1 MGRFVANLIE
11 VTRDKLLKEGLVDI
25 AINMINAEQP
35 ILPINTP
42 ASLDISSF
50 GGDILGENTPDPLRF
65 GFRRKLSA
73 HAGGGSHNP
82 IESNQIQP
90 LVQQIL
96 QRTTPPFNKRC
107 LYVHIPFCR
116 VRCTYCSFFEYAS
129 SQRLIDDYFAALM
142 VELKYKAAQPWTQAA
157 PFQAVY
163 IGGGTP
169 TDLTAAQIKQL
180 GTMIRQYFPL
190 ATDCELTLEGR
201 INRFSDEM
209 FESALEGGFN
219 RFSFGVQS
227 FDTQVR
233 RKAKRLD
240 DRDVV
245 LKRVSELAATDQA
258 PIVIDLLY
266 GLPYQNLEVW
276 QQDLND
282 FLDSGAHG
290 VDLYQLIEMGNTPM
304 GKMVEQGRLP
314 EPADTMTKASMFE
327 MGVDFM
333 AKHHLRRLSVNHWA
347 RDNRE
352 RSSYNSLAKTTAEV
366 LPLGAGAGGNVGGY
380 GFMQHRKLEHY
391 MDDVNN
397 QRIPLAMMVKS
408 SPHAAVN
415 TVIKA
420 GFDRGVIVAKQLDKQ
435 AGWSLFSYCMPL
447 FQQWQQHGFVE
458 IEQLGRHRYLNLTLA
473 GQFWAVTLAQ
483 ALIQV
488 ITTTMVTAQS

>member
-1 MGRFVANLIE
+1 
-11 VTRDKLLKEGLVDI
+11 
-25 AINMINAEQP
+25 MINAEQL
-35 ILPINTP
+35 ILPVNVP
-42 ASLDISSF
+42 AILDTSVFES
-50 GGDILGENTPDPLRF
+50 DILGENTPDPLRF

-73 HAGGGSHNP
+73 HAGGSGHAP
-82 IESNQIQP
+82 IASEQIQP
-90 LVQQIL
+90 LAEQVL
-96 QRTTPPFNKRC
+96 QLTTPPLNKRC

-233 RKAKRLD
+233 RQAKRLD

-245 LKRVSELAATDQA
+245 LKRISELAATDQA

-266 GLPYQNLEVW
+266 GLPYQSIDVW
-276 QQDLND
+276 QQDLED

-327 MGVDFM
+327 IGVDYM

-352 RSSYNSLAKTTAEV
+352 RSCYNSLAKTTAEV

-380 GFMQHRKLEHY
+380 GFMQHRKLERY
-391 MDDVNN
+391 MDDVSN
-397 QRIPLAMMVKS
+397 QRVPFAMMVKS
-408 SPHAAVN
+408 APNAAIN

-420 GFDRGVIVAKQLDKQ
+420 GFDRGVIIAKELDKQ
-435 AGWSLFSYCMPL
+435 AGWSLFRYCLPL
-447 FQQWQQHGFVE
+447 FQQWQKNGLVVL
-458 IEQLGRHRYLNLTLA
+458 EQQGSHRYLNLTLA
-473 GQFWAVTLAQ
+473 GQFWSVTLAQ

-488 ITTTMVTAQS
+488 ITTAVVKAQPQPCVN